1 MIPYNKKLVS
11 NARTLRKNMTSEEKH
26 LWYDF
31 LKRLPFNVRRQHNIE
46 NYIVDFY
53 IAEKKIVIEI
63 DGRQHLL
70 PEHKEAD
77 EQRDAVLAIWGISV
91 LRYSND
97 SIRNNFNA
105 VAEDI
110 LRKLELD
117 FSCLKHRNN
126 TSSVSLRLPPS
137 PSGEGLS

>member
-1 MIPYNKKLVS
+1 MIPYNKKFVS
-11 NARTLRKNMTSEEKH
+11 IAKTLRKNMTPEEKH
-26 LWYDF
+26 LWYDL

-63 DGRQHLL
+63 DGIQHSA
-70 PEHKEAD
+70 PDHKESD
-77 EQRDAVLAIWGISV
+77 KQRDIALSAWNITV

-97 SIRNNFNA
+97 NIRNHFNA

-110 LRKLELD
+110 LKKLGLT
-117 FSCLKHRNN
+117 FSDLK
-126 TSSVSLRLPPS
+126 LLK
-137 PSGEGLS
+137 